1 MFQSIKPNTW
11 MGPEKKPLQ
20 TFGAH
25 IVNTNHIAHTLPS
38 LIFIQQTP
46 LGKLPGGKQPTSNP
60 ESAKSPSPPF
70 ASALR
75 VEKRSMRPRSIVS
88 LCSQRKSEQEVSSQN
103 CARKRQRETERD
115 RERNRERER
124 EGKKGKEREGGRKG
138 RHKTYSHSHPFPEHR
153 PRSPHHDPQAR
164 NNNKPPRQERSLWWS

>member
-1 MFQSIKPNTW
+1 MFQPIKPNTW

-75 VEKRSMRPRSIVS
+75 VEKRSTRPRSIVS

-103 CARKRQRETERD
+103 CAR
-115 RERNRERER
+115 ERER
-124 EGKKGKEREGGRKG
+124 EKEEGGRGRKKRMQKKG
-138 RHKTYSHSHPFPEHR
+138 CHKTYSHSHPYPEHR